1 MADDSLIDAYL
12 ATMDRQLAH
21 RRDAAELR
29 DEIADHLHESVARFT
44 TLGLDPHHAQ
54 RSTLDRFG
62 EPHIV
67 AALLSAVPT
76 KGIDMI
82 NLLGRAIGVLSI
94 LTALSWVAA
103 MIAYPV
109 AFGEPLIPD
118 STDGN
123 AFGSAVVT
131 VAALL
136 TGLTLVAL
144 NIRSAGRVD
153 ALTSIVI
160 VTGLLAS
167 TIAGAMPW
175 AVPIWLLVL
184 AVGLAVTFARDTE
197 SPLGRGWVS
206 IALLIVA
213 PLGILLGSLALVVYN
228 GSGMFITRTSQALA
242 REATAQLI
250 TFEILAVL
258 LASGFAVI
266 AVRSL
271 AGRSLAQPP
280 EALVPA

>member
-1 MADDSLIDAYL
+1 M
-12 ATMDRQLAH
+12 
-21 RRDAAELR
+21 
-29 DEIADHLHESVARFT
+29 
-44 TLGLDPHHAQ
+44 
-54 RSTLDRFG
+54 
-62 EPHIV
+62 

-136 TGLTLVAL
+136 TSLTLVAL

>member
-1 MADDSLIDAYL
+1 MAEYPLIDAYL
-12 ATMDRQLAH
+12 ATMDRQLSH
-21 RRDAAELR
+21 RRDALELR
-29 DEIADHLHESVARFT
+29 EEIADHLLESVARFT
-44 TLGLDPHHAQ
+44 SLGLDPHHAQ

-67 AALLSAVPT
+67 AALLSTVPT

-82 NLLGRAIGVLSI
+82 NALGRAIGVLSI

-103 MIAYPV
+103 MVTFPIGFSDA
-109 AFGEPLIPD
+109 LIPTTD
-118 STDGN
+118 SG
-123 AFGSAVVT
+123 AAIASAT
-131 VAALL
+131 AAAAALL
-136 TGLTLVAL
+136 TSLTLVAL
-144 NIRSAGRVD
+144 NIRTAGRVD

-160 VTGLLAS
+160 VTGVLAS
-167 TIAGAMPW
+167 TVAGAMPW

-184 AVGLAVTFARDTE
+184 AVGLAVTFARDTR

-206 IALLIVA
+206 VALLIVA
-213 PLGILLGSLALVVYN
+213 PLGILLGGLALVVYN

-250 TFEILAVL
+250 TFEVLAAL

-266 AVRSL
+266 AVRAL
-271 AGRSLAQPP
+271 ASRSLAQPP
-280 EALVPA
+280 EAFVPA